1 MKHYEVFTGRIGYI
15 EDIKELPN
23 GNCVVNFS
31 VAETP
36 RIKKGDEWVDGTTI
50 WTNVVIFGDEARNL
64 HRSVKPG
71 SVVTVFGNRQAREY
85 TVKDTNEQRVVQSV
99 IAEQVSIGITKF
111 NYVEGIGNVNYSK
124 GGTNTG
130 SPANSGGKPSG
141 SQPAQN
147 NAPQNNPFDTG
158 VDPFADQSFEDPFG
172 DDDDPFGL
180 NS

>member
-15 EDIKELPN
+15 EDIKELSN

-36 RIKKGDEWVDGTTI
+36 RIKKGNEWVDGTTI
-50 WTNVVIFGDEARNL
+50 WTNVAIFGDEARNL

-85 TVKDTNEQRVVQSV
+85 TVKDTNEKRVVQSV

-124 GGTNTG
+124 AGINTN
-130 SPANSGGKPSG
+130 SPANSGRKPSG
-141 SQPAQN
+141 SQPPQN
-147 NAPQNNPFDTG
+147 NAPQDNPFDTDG
-158 VDPFADQSFEDPFG
+158 DPFSYQSFEDPFG

>member
-1 MKHYEVFTGRIGYI
+1 MKHFEVFTGRVGII
-15 EDIKELPN
+15 ENKELSN

-50 WTNVVIFGDEARNL
+50 WTNVAIFGDEARNL

-71 SVVTVFGNRQAREY
+71 SIVTVFGNRQAREY

-99 IAEQVSIGITKF
+99 TAEQVSIGITKF
-111 NYVEGIGNVNYSK
+111 NYVEGIGSINYSK
-124 GGTNTG
+124 SGTSN
-130 SPANSGGKPSG
+130 PRK
-141 SQPAQN
+141 PAQAQQK
-147 NAPQNNPFDTG
+147 APQNNNPPQDNPFNA
-158 VDPFADQSFEDPFG
+158 DPFNDKSFESFEDPFSN
-172 DDDDPFGL
+172 DDDPFGL